1 MPRTLLPIAMI
12 LGATLL
18 PLAGHPEPLT
28 ELKSLKLEVPTIDT
42 KFPTGTGS
50 DATNNNCLA
59 CHSADHVLNQP
70 SLPKATWEEV
80 VNKMINAY
88 KAPITSKDAAEIVEY
103 LTRTKGRSR
112 RADHRAAPSRQRE

>member
-12 LGATLL
+12 LGAILL
-18 PLAGHPEPLT
+18 PLAGHLEPLT
-28 ELKSLKLEVPTIDT
+28 ELQSLKLEVPTSDT

-50 DATNNNCLA
+50 DAINNNCLA

-103 LTRTKGRSR
+103 LTRTKGTK
-112 RADHRAAPSRQRE
+112 

>member
-1 MPRTLLPIAMI
+1 MFSTPLPTAII
-12 LGATLL
+12 LGTILL

-28 ELKSLKLEVPTIDT
+28 ELKSLKLEVPTSDMM
-42 KFPTGTGS
+42 FPPGTGA
-50 DATNNNCLA
+50 DAVNNNCLA

-88 KAPITSKDAAEIVEY
+88 DLVSPARPHVQNS
-103 LTRTKGRSR
+103 LC
-112 RADHRAAPSRQRE
+112 

>member
-1 MPRTLLPIAMI
+1 MLSTPLPTAII
-12 LGATLL
+12 LGTILL

-28 ELKSLKLEVPTIDT
+28 ELKSLKLEVPTSDMM
-42 KFPTGTGS
+42 FPPGAGA
-50 DATNNNCLA
+50 DAVNNNCLA

-70 SLPKATWEEV
+70 SLPKATWKDV

-103 LTRTKGRSR
+103 LTRTKG
-112 RADHRAAPSRQRE
+112 AK

>member
-28 ELKSLKLEVPTIDT
+28 ELKSLKLEVPTSDT

-70 SLPKATWEEV
+70 SLPKATC
-80 VNKMINAY
+80 NKMINAY

-103 LTRTKGRSR
+103 LTRTKGTK
-112 RADHRAAPSRQRE
+112 